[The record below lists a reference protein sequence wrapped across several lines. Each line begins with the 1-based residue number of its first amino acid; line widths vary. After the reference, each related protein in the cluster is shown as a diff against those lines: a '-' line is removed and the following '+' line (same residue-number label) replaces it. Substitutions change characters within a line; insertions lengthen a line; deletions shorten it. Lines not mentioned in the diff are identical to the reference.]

1 MMHGRKLTWMLVS
14 VVLLLAACGGG
25 TDQSTTDTNTTP
37 AASSTPVVN
46 VPTFSFTQP
55 TAPPAVATAAAT
67 LVPAG
72 DATADANALDPE
84 KVELGRG
91 RYEALE
97 CASCHGANGEGVTD
111 QGGPL
116 LEYTASEADF
126 VTFMRSGGELGVDH
140 QYATNRLSDSGAS
153 NLYAYLQSLQ
163 GQ

>member
-1 MMHGRKLTWMLVS
+1 MRGRRMTGMLVS
-14 VVLLLAACGGG
+14 MALLLAACGGG
-25 TDQSTTDTNTTP
+25 TDANTTDNTSAP

-72 DATADANALDPE
+72 DATAEASALDPE
-84 KVELGRG
+84 KVERGRG

-116 LEYTASEADF
+116 LEYAATEADF

-163 GQ
+163 GE

>member
-1 MMHGRKLTWMLVS
+1 MHGRKLTWMLVC
-14 VVLLLAACGGG
+14 VALLLAACGGG
-25 TDQSTTDTNTTP
+25 SEQNTTENISAP
-37 AASSTPVVN
+37 DATVTSVVN

-67 LVPAG
+67 RAS
-72 DATADANALDPE
+72 ASESTAEANALDPE
-84 KVELGRG
+84 KVERGRG

-97 CASCHGANGEGVTD
+97 CGSCHGANGEGTTD

-116 LEYTASEADF
+116 LAYTASESDF

-153 NLYAYLQSLQ
+153 NLYAYLRSLQ
-163 GQ
+163 SP

>member
-1 MMHGRKLTWMLVS
+1 MRGRGIAWMLVS
-14 VVLLLAACGGG
+14 AALLLAACGGG
-25 TDQSTTDTNTTP
+25 TEPGTTEDTSST
-37 AASSTPVVN
+37 AATVTPVVN

-67 LVPAG
+67 RASASE
-72 DATADANALDPE
+72 ATAEANALDPE
-84 KVELGRG
+84 KVERGHG

-97 CASCHGANGEGVTD
+97 CGSCHGANGEGVTD

-116 LEYTASEADF
+116 LTYAASESDF

-153 NLYAYLQSLQ
+153 NLYAYLRSLQ
-163 GQ
+163 SS